1 MTFNNKTKLFWQS
14 CIPLENEYENTT
26 IHSFGTATP
35 LEIPYRCYGELKTF
49 LENIPLNRNMK
60 ILELGCG
67 AGRWGIALAPYVAQ
81 YVGVDLNAMVIDKAN
96 ENSKHLNNVCFIVK
110 DAEDFLAETD
120 NVFDL
125 VYVAGI
131 SLYYSDHALQNLVC
145 SIFKHLSPAGQLV
158 ERTTTSPEA
167 HFINRK
173 NYFALFRND
182 KSLIKNFC
190 DASDGK
196 LELSNVVRS
205 YYFLR
210 GRYFFQILNKI
221 TEKISFLKPLFEKR
235 IALEIM
241 EYISRRVEKLF
252 PSLSKEGD
260 YEYDHKFFFFKK
272 VGSET

>member
-1 MTFNNKTKLFWQS
+1 MLFNDKTKSFWQS
-14 CIPLENEYENTT
+14 CIPPADEYESAT

-49 LENIPLNRNMK
+49 LENVPLNKNMK

-67 AGRWGIALAPYVAQ
+67 AGRWGLALAPYVAQ
-81 YVGVDLNAMVIDKAN
+81 YVGVDLNVLVINKAN
-96 ENSKHLNNVCFIVK
+96 ENSKHLDNVCFIAK

-120 NVFDL
+120 DVFDL
-125 VYVAGI
+125 VYLAGI
-131 SLYYSDHALQNLVC
+131 SLYYADHALRRLVR
-145 SIFKHLSPAGQLV
+145 SVLKHLSPTGQLV

-167 HFINRK
+167 HFINKRE
-173 NYFALFRND
+173 YFALCRND
-182 KSLIKNFC
+182 KNLIKNFR

-210 GRYFFQILNKI
+210 GRCFFQILNKI
-221 TEKISFLKPLFEKR
+221 VGKSSFLKTLFKEKNV
-235 IALEIM
+235 LEIM
-241 EYISRRVEKLF
+241 ESVSRHIENF
-252 PSLSKEGD
+252 YPSLSKEGY

-272 VGSET
+272 VGSDT